1 MRFPLFLFQA
11 SAFIMM
17 LSCEDVQ
24 PLADEDNTVNS
35 RDSIG
40 QRATVVGT
48 QRIDEGLFTYL
59 VEATGKLQSL
69 SDYTIVAEKGGM
81 MEYYTFKSFS
91 RSDVA
96 SSSATCG
103 VAPGR
108 L

>member
-40 QRATVVGT
+40 QRATEVST
-48 QRIDEGLFTYL
+48 QRIDDGQFTYRI
-59 VEATGKLQSL
+59 EATGKLQSL
-69 SDYTIVAEKGGM
+69 SD
-81 MEYYTFKSFS
+81 
-91 RSDVA
+91 
-96 SSSATCG
+96 
-103 VAPGR
+103 
-108 L
+108 